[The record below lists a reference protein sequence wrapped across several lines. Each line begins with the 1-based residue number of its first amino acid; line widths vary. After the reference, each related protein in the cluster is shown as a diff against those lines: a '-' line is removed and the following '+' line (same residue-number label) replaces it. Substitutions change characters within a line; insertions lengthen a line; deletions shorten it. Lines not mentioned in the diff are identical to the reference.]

1 MRWGKDS
8 ASVSSLKG
16 SPMGLGLCREK
27 KSQLL
32 LRREDGMIENLFGQ
46 LVVPLL
52 VLFIARERDEA
63 FACAPQ
69 LAART
74 DGGSSEWR
82 GRARR
87 EDERGLVA
95 RARDLNL
102 FSVVESGDEVIARHS
117 GRDQRARGGAPPDS
131 LRRGCLRSGW
141 VPSRSSNTAS
151 LRAPQSGR
159 CRRSCTIRASRAD
172 AVRRGLSR
180 GRRLCSCTPAT
191 PCSRNRFSH
200 RYPVGRVISNSRHRL
215 LRLSPRLARPTN
227 STRCS
232 RTPTSLH
239 DILSSN

>member
-1 MRWGKDS
+1 
-8 ASVSSLKG
+8 
-16 SPMGLGLCREK
+16 MGLGLCREK

-52 VLFIARERDEA
+52 VIFIARERDEA

-102 FSVVESGDEVIARHS
+102 FSVVESGDEV
-117 GRDQRARGGAPPDS
+117 GEVLFGVLGVD
-131 LRRGCLRSGW
+131 
-141 VPSRSSNTAS
+141 
-151 LRAPQSGR
+151 
-159 CRRSCTIRASRAD
+159 
-172 AVRRGLSR
+172 
-180 GRRLCSCTPAT
+180 
-191 PCSRNRFSH
+191 
-200 RYPVGRVISNSRHRL
+200 RHRFRGF
-215 LRLSPRLARPTN
+215 RLWGGPISG
-227 STRCS
+227 
-232 RTPTSLH
+232 
-239 DILSSN
+239 SSVGYQMVETG